1 MIRRPASIQVTY
13 TEPKVMNA
21 TSMREIASIWAGITL
36 LATSSVASYAA
47 DCESDQHIEQATV
60 EQIVEYFASQDK
72 RVVTFVGYSG
82 AGYEDQQAMLAEAE
96 QVLDGLDPADTIV
109 NIGATP
115 DGIGAVY
122 ELAVQG
128 GFATTGIVS
137 TQARE
142 YDAELS
148 SCVGR
153 VFYVEDEAWGGLIDG
168 GERLSPTS
176 EAMVAV
182 SDVMVGIGGG
192 DVARDEL
199 LGAKSAGREVRFI
212 AADMNHAVAIEKAA
226 KRGQPEPTDF
236 SGAASKAF

>member
-1 MIRRPASIQVTY
+1 MNDISKSMSASNWT
-13 TEPKVMNA
+13 
-21 TSMREIASIWAGITL
+21 GILL
-36 LATSSVASYAA
+36 LAASSAVSYAA
-47 DCESDQHIEQATV
+47 DCEFDQRIEQATV

-82 AGYEDQQAMLAEAE
+82 AGYEDKQAMLTAAQQILE
-96 QVLDGLDPADTIV
+96 GLAPADTIV

-115 DGIGAVY
+115 DGIGSVY
-122 ELAVQG
+122 ELAVQRE
-128 GFATTGIVS
+128 FVTTGIVS

-142 YDAELS
+142 YDAEIS
-148 SCVGR
+148 SCVSR

-182 SDVMVGIGGG
+182 SDLMVGIGGG

-199 LGAKSAGREVRFI
+199 LGAKSRGRQVRFI

-226 KRGQPEPTDF
+226 KRGLPRPTDF
-236 SGAASKAF
+236 SGTASQAF

>member
-1 MIRRPASIQVTY
+1 MNDTWTMDVAPICASIL
-13 TEPKVMNA
+13 
-21 TSMREIASIWAGITL
+21 L
-36 LATSSVASYAA
+36 LATWSAVSEAA
-47 DCESDQHIEQATV
+47 DCQVDQRIEDATV
-60 EQIVEYFASQDK
+60 EQIVEYFASEEK

-82 AGYEDQQAMLAEAE
+82 AGYEDEKAMLAEAGKI
-96 QVLDGLDPADTIV
+96 LDGLDPADTIV

-122 ELAVQG
+122 ELAAQR

-142 YDAELS
+142 YDAGIS
-148 SCVGR
+148 SCVDR

-182 SDVMVGIGGG
+182 SDLMVGIGGG
-192 DVARDEL
+192 EIARDEL
-199 LGAKSAGREVRFI
+199 LSARAEGREIRFI
-212 AADMNHAVAIEKAA
+212 AADMNHAVAVEKAA
-226 KRGQPEPTDF
+226 KRGLPEPTDF
-236 SGAASKAF
+236 SGAAAKAL

>member
-1 MIRRPASIQVTY
+1 MNDIRKREAAPICASIL
-13 TEPKVMNA
+13 
-21 TSMREIASIWAGITL
+21 L
-36 LATSSVASYAA
+36 LATSSAVSQAA
-47 DCESDQHIEQATV
+47 DCQVDQRIEEATV
-60 EQIVEYFASQDK
+60 EQVVEYFASQDK

-82 AGYEDQQAMLAEAE
+82 AGYEDKKAMLAEAQQILE
-96 QVLDGLDPADTIV
+96 GLDPGDTIV

-122 ELAVQG
+122 ELAVHL

-142 YDAELS
+142 YDAPIS
-148 SCVGR
+148 SCAGH
-153 VFYVEDEAWGGLIDG
+153 VFYVEDAAWGGLIDG
-168 GERLSPTS
+168 GKRLSPTS

-182 SDVMVGIGGG
+182 SDLMVGIGGG

-199 LGAKSAGREVRFI
+199 LSARSAGREVRFI

-226 KRGQPEPTDF
+226 KRGLPEPADF
-236 SGAASKAF
+236 SGAAAKAL